1 MLVPHDR
8 MDGIYHFMCHKFFE
22 MILHDLNL
30 DAVVLNS
37 ANLFKEGNS
46 EIYYDE
52 VIHLGYKEICS

>member
-1 MLVPHDR
+1 MTEWTVF
-8 MDGIYHFMCHKFFE
+8 YHFMCHKFFE

-46 EIYYDE
+46 ENLLRRGYSSRIQGDML
-52 VIHLGYKEICS
+52 VILE